1 MICKL
6 DKPKACFNCPY
17 PECKDQSCS
26 TTPEEVEA
34 LRKSGLVYGRSI
46 EEDERK
52 RNS

>member
-6 DKPKACFNCPY
+6 DKPKECFKCPY
-17 PECKDQSCS
+17 PECRDQSCS

>member
-6 DKPKACFNCPY
+6 DKPTDCFNCPY
-17 PECKDQSCS
+17 PDCKDQSCS

-34 LRKSGLVYGRSI
+34 LRKSGLVYGRSM

>member
-6 DKPKACFNCPY
+6 DKPKECFKCPY
-17 PECKDQSCS
+17 PECRDQSCS

-34 LRKSGLVYGRSI
+34 LRKSGLVYGRSM